1 MGIQILPSHLVDQ
14 IAAGEVVERPASVIK
29 ELVENALDA
38 GASRIDID
46 IEAGGTRL
54 IRVADNGHGMPPEEL
69 ALALTRHATSKI
81 ASLDDLAAVET
92 LGFRG
97 EALPSIA
104 AVARLRL
111 ASRVRGAPAAC
122 EINAQDGRI
131 GEVRPAALPEGT
143 LVEVR
148 DLFFNVPARRRFLR
162 TETTEASQVARMI
175 ERLALART
183 DVALR
188 FTSNGREQ
196 LRVTAAQDAAAQRQ
210 RLAQVLGADFV
221 AGCMEIDE
229 SAGPLRLCGWIS
241 QPTFSR
247 ATADLAHWF
256 VNGRAVRDKLLMNA
270 VKLGYRDVLYGGRH
284 PAYVL
289 HLAIDP
295 REVDVNA
302 HPAKQEL
309 RFRESRGVHD
319 FIFRAVSRA
328 LAATRPGQQASAVD
342 TRPSPLPQHNR
353 PFDFAAHSP
362 WSVGEAVRSA
372 GGAGSGSG
380 SGSGGGGRPAFAG
393 DAFAELAHGG
403 HREHGGHP
411 ARAAS
416 GAAAGPHHAQFPQ
429 HAADPRP
436 LGTAIA
442 QLHGIYILAQHAD
455 GLVLVDMHAGHERV
469 LYEKLKADHAAR
481 RADAQHLLE
490 PVTVTLPEDV
500 LDHILE
506 EQAEWSR
513 CGFELSR
520 LAPDRLAVRSV
531 PALLARQ
538 DVAQLVRDT
547 ALGIVADQGAHH
559 LEGAEHHLLATLAC
573 RGAVH
578 GGRRLSLPEMDALLR
593 QMEQTDRASQC
604 NHGRPTFTRIGLA
617 ELDRLFLRGR

>member
-1 MGIQILPSHLVDQ
+1 MGIRILPSHLVDQ

-38 GASRIDID
+38 GATRIDID
-46 IEAGGTRL
+46 IEAGGAGL
-54 IRVADNGHGMPPEEL
+54 IRVADNGHGMPAAEL
-69 ALALTRHATSKI
+69 ELALTRHATSKI
-81 ASLDDLAAVET
+81 ASLDDLAAVST

-111 ASRVRGAPAAC
+111 VSRERGAPVAH
-122 EINAQDGRI
+122 EISAQDGRV
-131 GEVRPAALPEGT
+131 GELRPAALSEGT
-143 LVEVR
+143 VVEVR

-162 TETTEASQVARMI
+162 TEATEATQVARMVD
-175 ERLALART
+175 RLALSRP

-188 FTSNGREQ
+188 YTSNGREQ
-196 LRVTAAQDAAAQRQ
+196 LRVAIADDADSQLQ
-210 RLAQVLGADFV
+210 RLARVLGEDFV
-221 AGCMEIDE
+221 AGCMSIDE
-229 SAGPLRLCGWIS
+229 AAGPLRLAGWIS
-241 QPTFSR
+241 RPTFSR
-247 ATADLAHWF
+247 ATSDLAYWF

-270 VKLGYRDVLYGGRH
+270 VRIGYRDVLYGGRH
-284 PAYVL
+284 PAWVL
-289 HLAIDP
+289 HLAVDP

-319 FIFRAVSRA
+319 FIQRAISRR
-328 LAATRPGQQASAVD
+328 LATTRPGLQHSGVD
-342 TRPSPLPQHNR
+342 TRPSPQPAHSR
-353 PFDFAAHSP
+353 GFDFAAHSP
-362 WSVGEAVRSA
+362 WAVR
-372 GGAGSGSG
+372 
-380 SGSGGGGRPAFAG
+380 
-393 DAFAELAHGG
+393 DAL
-403 HREHGGHP
+403 
-411 ARAAS
+411 
-416 GAAAGPHHAQFPQ
+416 AAAGTTADLAPATFPGFGANQ
-429 HAADPRP
+429 PQAGSEAPRQDEAALADGTTPRA

-442 QLHGIYILAQHAD
+442 QLHGIYILAQDPH

-481 RADAQHLLE
+481 RAEAQHLLE
-490 PVTVTLPEDV
+490 PVTVTLPEAV
-500 LDHILE
+500 LDRVLE
-506 EQAEWSR
+506 ESAEWSR
-513 CGFELSR
+513 CGFELGR

-547 ALGIVADQGAHH
+547 AMAIIEDQGAHH

-593 QMEQTDRASQC
+593 QMEVTERASQC
-604 NHGRPTFTRIGLA
+604 NHGRPTFARIGLA
-617 ELDRLFLRGR
+617 DLDRLFLRGR